1 MSFHFQSI
9 LWIYLEFWP
18 SYGTDLLVQYVH
30 DSLFLQ
36 VSNSNSENVQQ
47 ILASYYLQLM
57 DIHWFDVQSDGN
69 MCNLENLVLEL
80 YPHYES
86 LYSNTLELF

>member
-1 MSFHFQSI
+1 
-9 LWIYLEFWP
+9 
-18 SYGTDLLVQYVH
+18 
-30 DSLFLQ
+30 
-36 VSNSNSENVQQ
+36 
-47 ILASYYLQLM
+47 M